1 MHSAKWFNDALVIA
15 GGDRKHPTESCSL
28 DENAK
33 FVCIDIE
40 PTLAAHYAHATS
52 FVVDENFCT

>member
-1 MHSAKWFNDALVIA
+1 MIA